1 MSLDAGMLGQA
12 IADGLLTGAVIS
24 LGAIGISFTMQIMR
38 FANFAHAELLTWGGY
53 LALVVVGFIGAGL
66 PTAGLS
72 FGLGLVAAALIA
84 AALTGALAWGVDRLV
99 FQRLRQSGAHHLTLV
114 FASFGIGLVL
124 RHVIVLFW
132 GHGSRFYTREL
143 QIALEVLPGVRVLPD
158 QVFILA
164 VTIAIVAA
172 LHLWLKHS
180 RTGIAMRATAESP
193 ALAQASGIEVE
204 RVIRATWFIG
214 GGLAALSGIF
224 VGLTPQLN
232 PEIGASLLLALFAAA
247 ILGGIGSL
255 PGAVVG
261 GLLVGLAENV
271 FVLLVSP
278 GYKQSMS
285 FGLLLLVLLFRPQG
299 LFGERRE
306 GDR

>member
-1 MSLDAGMLGQA
+1 MNIGLSMLGQA
-12 IADGLLTGAVIS
+12 IADGVLTGAVIS

-53 LALVVVGFIGAGL
+53 LALVVVGFFGAGA
-66 PTAGLS
+66 PTLGLS
-72 FGLGLVAAALIA
+72 FGFGLVMAAVLAALA
-84 AALTGALAWGVDRLV
+84 TGVLAYGVDRLV
-99 FQRLRQSGAHHLTLV
+99 FHRLRERGAHHLTLI
-114 FASFGIGLVL
+114 FASFGIGLVM
-124 RHVIVLFW
+124 RHIVVLLW
-132 GHGSRFYTREL
+132 GHDSRFYTKEL
-143 QIALEVLPGVRVLPD
+143 QMAREVLPGVRVLPD

-164 VTIAIVAA
+164 ITLAIVVA

-193 ALAQASGIEVE
+193 ALAQACGIEVE

-214 GGLAALSGIF
+214 GGLAALAGVF

-232 PEIGASLLLALFAAA
+232 PEIGGNLLLALFAAA

-255 PGAVVG
+255 PGAVLG
-261 GLLVGLAENV
+261 GLLVGLAENLM
-271 FVLLVSP
+271 LLVVSP
-278 GYKQSMS
+278 GYKQAMS
-285 FGLLLLVLLFRPQG
+285 FGLLLLVLMLRPQG

>member
-1 MSLDAGMLGQA
+1 MSVSLNMLGQA

-38 FANFAHAELLTWGGY
+38 FANFSHAELLTWGGY
-53 LALVVVGFIGAGL
+53 LALVGVGFIGAGL

-72 FGLGLVAAALIA
+72 FGLGLVAATLLAML
-84 AALTGALAWGVDRLV
+84 LTGALAWGVDRLV
-99 FQRLRQSGAHHLTLV
+99 FRRLRRSGAHHLTLV
-114 FASFGIGLVL
+114 FASFGVGLVL

-132 GHGSRFYTREL
+132 GHESRFYTQEL
-143 QIALEVLPGVRVLPD
+143 QIAIELLPGVRVMPD

-164 VTIAIVAA
+164 LTMIIVLA

-193 ALAQASGIEVE
+193 ALATACGIEID

-214 GGLAALSGIF
+214 GGLAALSGVF

-232 PEIGASLLLALFAAA
+232 AEIGGSLLLALFAAA
-247 ILGGIGSL
+247 ILGGVGSL

-261 GLLVGLAENV
+261 GLLVGLAENLM
-271 FVLLVSP
+271 LLWVSP

-285 FGLLLLVLLFRPQG
+285 FGVLILVLLLRPQG
-299 LFGERRE
+299 LFGERQE